1 MNCIIVDD
9 DPIALRFVKQLVTKS
24 DALTLIGECSNA
36 EDALILIEKNTI
48 DLIFLDIEMP
58 GMSGIEMMK
67 TSIISAQ
74 IILISSH
81 NEYAAEAFEYNVT
94 DFLTKPIEVNRFLKS
109 VNKAIEINENL
120 RTSNRIN
127 KTGDLYLKQGSRLV
141 HINEKDILYVEALAD
156 YVTIHCENKDKF
168 TILSTM
174 KAIEFKLTSDDFVRI
189 HRSFIIRLE
198 KIKVIEDDSISIGTQ
213 VLPISR
219 TQKPVLFQKLH
230 LL

>member
-198 KIKVIEDDSISIGTQ
+198 KIKVIEDDSVSIGTQ